1 MNPHDTTRANYDR
14 LSRWYDW
21 FAGSEKHYAETG
33 LRLLDLKPGAH
44 VLEIGCG
51 TGHALRWLSDA
62 GARAVGLDLSAGMLA
77 RARQAVSRRR
87 REHAEQ
93 LEEWVE
99 LCQGDALHLPFKSS
113 SINAVFLSFTLELFP
128 ESDIPLLLA
137 ECRRVL
143 RWDGRLG
150 VVALAK
156 ENTRMAQ
163 LYEWFHARWP
173 QVVDCRPIYV
183 HAVLIRAGFEIREA
197 RRMVLWGLPVEV
209 VTATPS

>member
-1 MNPHDTTRANYDR
+1 MNPHDATRANYDR

-21 FAGSEKHYAETG
+21 FARGEKHYAETG

-44 VLEIGCG
+44 ILEIGCG

-77 RARQAVSRRR
+77 RARQAIKER
-87 REHAEQ
+87 A
-93 LEEWVE
+93 E
-99 LCQGDALHLPFKSS
+99 LCQGDALRLPFKPSS
-113 SINAVFLSFTLELFP
+113 FNAVFLSFTLELFP
-128 ESDIPLLLA
+128 DPEIPLLLA

-150 VVALAK
+150 IAALAK
-156 ENTRMAQ
+156 ENTRMVR

-183 HAVLIRAGFEIREA
+183 HAVLIRAGFEMREA
-197 RRMVLWGLPVEV
+197 RRMVMWGLPVEV

>member
-1 MNPHDTTRANYDR
+1 MNPHDTARANYDR

-21 FAGSEKHYAETG
+21 FAGSEKHYAEAG

-62 GARAVGLDLSAGMLA
+62 GARAVGLDLSAGMLS
-77 RARQAVSRRR
+77 RARKVIKERA
-87 REHAEQ
+87 
-93 LEEWVE
+93 E
-99 LCQGDALHLPFKSS
+99 LCQGDALRLPFKSS
-113 SINAVFLSFTLELFP
+113 CFNAIFLSFTLELFP
-128 ESDIPLLLA
+128 ESEIPLLLA

-156 ENTRMAQ
+156 ENRRSVH
-163 LYEWFHARWP
+163 LYEWFHAHWP

-183 HAVLIRAGFEIREA
+183 HAVLIRAGFVMRDA
-197 RRMVLWGLPVEV
+197 RRMVMWGLPVEV
-209 VTATPS
+209 VAAATS